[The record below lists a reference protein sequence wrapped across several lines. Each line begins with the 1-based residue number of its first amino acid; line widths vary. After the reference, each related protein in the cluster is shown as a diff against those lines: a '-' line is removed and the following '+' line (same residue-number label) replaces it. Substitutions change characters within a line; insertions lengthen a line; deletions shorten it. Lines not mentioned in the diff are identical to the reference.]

1 MRRLRQLFRRG
12 RRSGGSVDTAGA
24 RTSMDAALRRAID
37 EHLRPDGF
45 TGSLPHLR
53 RRRPGGIDLLTV
65 QHFSSG
71 GSFVVEVATSPP
83 DGFVTS
89 WNERIP
95 PSKVTAHD
103 IPTPRGR
110 LGSDS
115 FPDGDHWF
123 DFAPRSYEGQAE
135 FESRT
140 NKRLPIGPDQV
151 AAEVISLV
159 RSQAEPFWAAGTS
172 HSRED

>member
-1 MRRLRQLFRRG
+1 
-12 RRSGGSVDTAGA
+12 
-24 RTSMDAALRRAID
+24 MDAALRRAID

-45 TGSLPHLR
+45 SGSLPHLR
-53 RRRPGGIDLLTV
+53 RRLPQRVDLLTF
-65 QHFSSG
+65 QYFSSG
-71 GSFVVEVATSPP
+71 GSFAVEVATCPP

-103 IPTPRGR
+103 IPAPRGR

-115 FPDGDHWF
+115 FPEGDHWF

-135 FESRT
+135 FERRT
-140 NKRLPIGPDQV
+140 NQELPIDPERV

-159 RSQAEPFWAAGTS
+159 QSQAEPFWAANTS
-172 HSRED
+172 HLRTD